1 MPRERPEKQSA
12 DDSRGRSPSVSAES
26 IAFTMLA
33 GVMVG
38 AAVGGGID
46 WAAGIFPWCTIAGVF
61 VGFAVGLYA
70 IYLETK

>member
-1 MPRERPEKQSA
+1 MPRERPDKQSA
-12 DDSRGRSPSVSAES
+12 DGTRGHSSSSSAES

-38 AAVGGGID
+38 AAAGGGID
-46 WAAGIFPWCTIAGVF
+46 WLAGIFPWFTIVGVF